1 VSKIEFNTEV
11 NEGVATLVAK
21 DENLYLADTDISK
34 QTFKDVADHNAK
46 YIETVM
52 TAAKE
57 SATALMEKD
66 KSVDKVF
73 VQTPYTVSK
82 RGALDVEIK
91 RSHTYPG
98 MNGAPAVTKS
108 TMKVKVT
115 DPFAK
120 PVKSTLKG
128 LESEMTKALLG

>member
-1 VSKIEFNTEV
+1 MAKIEFNKEV
-11 NEGVATLVAK
+11 NEGIATLVAK
-21 DENLYLADTDISK
+21 DQNMFMADTEISK
-34 QTFKDVADHNAK
+34 QTFKDVAEHNAK

-52 TAAKE
+52 TAASNE
-57 SATALMEKD
+57 ATTIMAKD
-66 KSVDKVF
+66 KSIDKVL
-73 VQTPYTVSK
+73 VQAPYTVSK
-82 RGALDVEIK
+82 RGSLDVELK

-115 DPFAK
+115 DPYSK
-120 PVKSTLKG
+120 PVKSALKG